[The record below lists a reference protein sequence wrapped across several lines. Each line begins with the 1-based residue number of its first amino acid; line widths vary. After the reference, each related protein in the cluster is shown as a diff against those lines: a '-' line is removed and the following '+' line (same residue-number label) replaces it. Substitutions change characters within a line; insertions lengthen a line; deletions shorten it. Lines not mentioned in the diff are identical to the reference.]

1 MTNPRRARGDRGSV
15 LTFGIGISI
24 FMLLLVTV
32 AINLASMWSTKV
44 TLRTIADGAALAG
57 AQAVD
62 TSMVYKYGTVSSV
75 RLSPSL
81 ARNRI
86 TAYVNQPIVNN
97 RVIGLEISSI
107 RVANNKVTLVLAC
120 QPDLPFGYL
129 LPTSIAKIEATATA
143 AQEVRK

>member
-1 MTNPRRARGDRGSV
+1 MTNPSRARGDRGSV

-75 RLSPSL
+75 RLSPNL

-107 RVANNKVTLVLAC
+107 RVANNKVTLVL
-120 QPDLPFGYL
+120 D
-129 LPTSIAKIEATATA
+129 
-143 AQEVRK
+143 RKSVV